1 MDDLQTKLKK
11 HATEDSESVEIIES
25 AKLPPAIPE
34 DVQFRLDEYEKKIEH
49 LAKLLTE
56 EESLHRN
63 LVSERD
69 QKIRELEETG
79 KAVSEVMSPTFG
91 SVIPETKSK
100 IKVLEQRI
108 VEMTISLE
116 EKDKTLF
123 ELECEVDRMKVEL
136 NQMRVEAARVQ
147 ELEATINELEN
158 QMVALDPVVE
168 DIPSAVSLTEPSSEV
183 TQEELLETPES
194 SDTKN
199 FRARIAELEGTVAE
213 LDALVLELRR
223 EKEELK
229 VTRDEAAE
237 VALMRAKI
245 LELEEQLEVSE
256 MNRKI
261 LKDNFTIENEEKM
274 KLMVE
279 LELFKSK
286 TQILEQVILLPGV
299 SEGAA
304 EETKNEDLAG
314 EQELSADQ
322 EASENIEELNPPESS
337 VDEVPLMR
345 LQSGEEVTLEQAV
358 SLVQSQKIQIDAL
371 AVEIASL
378 KVAMVDSAKRALSDD
393 LHSSP
398 TDVDEPPSPP
408 AACMGCLF
416 RRKVRVH

>member
-1 MDDLQTKLKK
+1 MLKK
-11 HATEDSESVEIIES
+11 HATEGSESVEIIES

-69 QKIRELEETG
+69 QKIRELEEAG

-100 IKVLEQRI
+100 IKLLEQRI

-158 QMVALDPVVE
+158 QMAALDPVVE
-168 DIPSAVSLTEPSSEV
+168 DIPSPVSLTGPSSEE

-194 SDTKN
+194 SDTEN

-223 EKEELK
+223 EKEELT

-237 VALMRAKI
+237 MAFMRTKI

-286 TQILEQVILLPGV
+286 TQILEQVILLPEV

-314 EQELSADQ
+314 EPELSADQ

-378 KVAMVDSAKRALSDD
+378 KAAMVDSAKRALSDD

>member
-1 MDDLQTKLKK
+1 VDDLQTKLKK

>member
-1 MDDLQTKLKK
+1 MLKK
-11 HATEDSESVEIIES
+11 HATEGSESVEIIES

-69 QKIRELEETG
+69 QKIRELEEAG

-100 IKVLEQRI
+100 IKLLEQRI

-158 QMVALDPVVE
+158 QMAALDPVVE
-168 DIPSAVSLTEPSSEV
+168 DIPSPVSLTGPSSEE

-194 SDTKN
+194 SDTEN

-223 EKEELK
+223 EKEELT

-237 VALMRAKI
+237 MAFMRTKI

-286 TQILEQVILLPGV
+286 TQILEQVILLPEV

-314 EQELSADQ
+314 EPELSADQ

>member
-223 EKEELK
+223 EKEELT

>member
-1 MDDLQTKLKK
+1 MDDLQTKLKTQAPEGSK
-11 HATEDSESVEIIES
+11 TVEIIES
-25 AKLPPAIPE
+25 GKLPPTISE

-49 LAKLLTE
+49 LAQLLTE

-63 LVSERD
+63 LISERD

-79 KAVSEVMSPTFG
+79 KAVPEVMSPTFG
-91 SVIPETKSK
+91 CVIPETKSK

-116 EKDKTLF
+116 EKDKTIF

-147 ELEATINELEN
+147 ELEATITELDN
-158 QMVALDPVVE
+158 QMAALDPVVE
-168 DIPSAVSLTEPSSEV
+168 EMPSPVSATEPSSEEI
-183 TQEELLETPES
+183 QEELLETPES
-194 SDTKN
+194 YDPQN

-223 EKEELK
+223 EMEDMT

-237 VALMRAKI
+237 VAFMRAKI

-274 KLMVE
+274 KLMVD
-279 LELFKSK
+279 LELLKSK
-286 TQILEQVILLPGV
+286 NQILEQVVVPPEV
-299 SEGAA
+299 PKAAA
-304 EETKNEDLAG
+304 EETKNGDLGG
-314 EQELSADQ
+314 EPELTTDQ
-322 EASENIEELNPPESS
+322 GASKNIEELNPPESA
-337 VDEVPLMR
+337 EEGVPLVR

-358 SLVQSQKIQIDAL
+358 LLVQSQKVQIDAL
-371 AVEIASL
+371 AMEVASL
-378 KVAMVDSAKRALSDD
+378 KVAMMESAKRTLSDD

-408 AACMGCLF
+408 AACTGCLF